1 MDNGTRRVAVL
12 IDADN
17 ASARHAAEI
26 FEEVA
31 KHGEANVRR
40 IYGDF
45 SGTRLRDWRAQ
56 MQPLAILPQ
65 QQFNYTTG
73 KNAAD
78 IALVIDAMDLLHTGA
93 VDTFC
98 LVSSD
103 SDFTR
108 LALALREKG
117 KTVIGFGERKT
128 PAAFRNACNRFI
140 YLDNLGPAVN
150 EDTDGGIG
158 RTVGRSGAKSV
169 AIRAEAETAP
179 DGDGT
184 AALTQKEPPSKAVP
198 LILTAMA
205 GHEDEEGWAS
215 LGGIGT
221 RLQSIAPDFD
231 PRNYGFAKLSDVV
244 RKAGAFDLE
253 KAERG
258 HLRVRQ
264 RRRQSRK
271 EG

>member
-1 MDNGTRRVAVL
+1 MRIPAAGVSNPREEPERGRLNAMRIAVL

-17 ASARHAAEI
+17 ASAAHAAEI

-31 KHGEANVRR
+31 RHGEANVRR

-45 SGTRLRDWRAQ
+45 SGTRLRGWRAQ
-56 MQPLAILPQ
+56 MQPLAIMPQ
-65 QQFNYTTG
+65 QTFNYTTG

-78 IALVIDAMDLLHTGA
+78 ISLVIDAMDLMHTGA
-93 VDTFC
+93 VDLFC

-108 LALALREKG
+108 LAQRLRENG

-128 PAAFRNACNRFI
+128 PEAFRNACNRFI
-140 YLDNLGPAVN
+140 YLDNLGPAATEEV
-150 EDTDGGIG
+150 T
-158 RTVGRSGAKSV
+158 
-169 AIRAEAETAP
+169 EAASETEK
-179 DGDGT
+179 
-184 AALTQKEPPSKAVP
+184 LPPSKAAP
-198 LILTAMA
+198 LIIKAMA
-205 GHEDEEGWAS
+205 GHEDEDGWAS

-231 PRNYGFAKLSDVV
+231 PRNYGVAKLSDVA

-253 KAERG
+253 KADGG
-258 HLRVRQ
+258 HLRIRQ
-264 RRRQSRK
+264 RRRPGRK
-271 EG
+271 GS